1 MPSNA
6 RMTFRFEPQPAPKP
20 AKPAAAAAQ
29 PDARAIEPSPSREIE
44 PMPLAPVPAMEQA
57 TPRHAQYTQPD
68 RPETIP
74 EREGPYQDDI
84 RALEEMIRRTDS
96 VVVHLPPQTN
106 SPKTKPQPQQPAPIE
121 QQRPQQQRHPSSQ
134 PKQPL
139 KLEEYATASP
149 LLDLSELA
157 ERKPQSVRE
166 RPSKRPPL
174 VRELEQTEPDH
185 ELPERWGL
193 PEPTEDERRATS
205 GWLSRDGAYTR
216 NVGPSWTRVILSV
229 GAAIVTGALFGYMVL
244 TLFTGQPIFP
254 SDHPTDAIATT
265 GNGLPSATTTTA
277 TTNAGETSGAKAP
290 PSAAAA
296 GGGTDVPASE
306 AYILQYGVF
315 KSADSTQLAMA
326 QLQDVGLPA
335 AADDADGY
343 RVYAGIAATKEEA
356 EQLAAQMPNMT
367 VYIRPIAGASLSL
380 GPDDRSRAVASLLGR
395 SAELGKLVS
404 RLTVSGLN
412 DELPLP
418 FAAADEEA
426 LKQAAADW
434 RQTLK
439 ANDSLTG
446 RAAEAAKT
454 LEESLSAALRSLD
467 DYASK
472 QSRYHLWHAQT
483 AILQAQLADRDLREA
498 LSPAT
503 SG

>member
-20 AKPAAAAAQ
+20 AKPAAAAQ
-29 PDARAIEPSPSREIE
+29 PDARAMGPNPSREIE
-44 PMPLAPVPAMEQA
+44 AMPLAPVPVPAAEQA
-57 TPRHAQYTQPD
+57 PPRHAEYTQPD
-68 RPETIP
+68 RLETIP
-74 EREGPYQDDI
+74 ERDGPYQDDI
-84 RALEEMIRRTDS
+84 RALEDMIRRTDA
-96 VVVHLPPQTN
+96 VVVPLPPQTTA
-106 SPKTKPQPQQPAPIE
+106 PKSKPQQPA
-121 QQRPQQQRHPSSQ
+121 QQQPQRQRQPSSTP
-134 PKQPL
+134 PKPTL

-157 ERKPQSVRE
+157 ERKPQ
-166 RPSKRPPL
+166 RPSKRPAF

-185 ELPERWGL
+185 ELPERWSL

-205 GWLSRDGAYTR
+205 GWLSHGGAYTR
-216 NVGPSWTRVILSV
+216 NAGPSWTRVILSV
-229 GAAIVTGALFGYMVL
+229 AAAIVTGALFGYMVL

-254 SDHPTDAIATT
+254 SDNAANQTAATAT
-265 GNGLPSATTTTA
+265 GQPSATTTTA
-277 TTNAGETSGAKAP
+277 TANAGETSGAKAP
-290 PSAAAA
+290 PSAATA

-343 RVYAGIAATKEEA
+343 RVYAGIASTKEEA
-356 EQLAAQMPNMT
+356 EQLAAQMPNIA
-367 VYIRPIAGASLSL
+367 VYIRPIAGASLAL
-380 GPDDRSRAVASLLGR
+380 GTDDRSRAIASLLGR
-395 SAELGKLVS
+395 SAALGKLVS

-426 LKQAAADW
+426 LKQAGADW
-434 RQTLK
+434 RQTPK
-439 ANDSLTG
+439 ADDSLTG
-446 RAAEAAKT
+446 QAAEAART
-454 LEESLSAALRSLD
+454 LEESLSAALQSLD